1 LRILIIVDC
10 YFPTPK
16 SSAKL
21 VHDLGAE
28 FRDRGH
34 EVIIF
39 APSELISEPI
49 EVSVESGMQIA
60 RVKSGK
66 IKGATN
72 FYRALNEIR
81 LSNTLWKRGEQFLRS
96 HPCDLIVFYS
106 PSIFFGALVTRLKA
120 LWNCPSYLILRDIFP
135 QWAVDTGVMRKGV
148 IYQYFRRKELEQ
160 YAAADVI
167 GVQSPANLKYFSE
180 QLPEKNY
187 RLEVVLNWTALNQQN
202 LLATN
207 FRERL
212 GLEGK
217 VVFFYGGNIGVAQD
231 MDNIVRLATN
241 LKGNPRVYLLLVGE
255 GSEVDRLNRL
265 IKESGL
271 GNMRILPA
279 VAQPEYLAMLSEFDV
294 GLMSLDRRLLTQNI
308 PGKLLGYMYH
318 SMPILASLN
327 PDNDLQQLLE
337 QNNAGL
343 CSLNGEDQKFQANAL
358 RLCDPELRKQ
368 IGRNARK
375 LLERDFSVT
384 STVDKILAHVKP
396 ESRMVAKV

>member
-34 EVIIF
+34 DVIIL
-39 APSELISEPI
+39 APSESISKQI
-49 EVSVESGMQIA
+49 EVSIESGMQIA

-96 HPCDLIVFYS
+96 HPCDLVVFYS
-106 PSIFFGALVTRLKA
+106 PSIFFGALVKRLKA

-135 QWAVDTGVMRKGV
+135 QWAVDTGVLRKGA

-180 QLPEKNY
+180 RLSDKNY
-187 RLEVVLNWTALNQQN
+187 KLEVVLNWTTVEQQN
-202 LLATN
+202 LPASN

-212 GLEGK
+212 GLQGK
-217 VVFFYGGNIGVAQD
+217 IVFFYGGNIGVAQD
-231 MDNIVRLATN
+231 MDNIIRLATN
-241 LKGNPRVYLLLVGE
+241 LKGDPRVYFLLVGE

-279 VAQPEYLAMLSEFDV
+279 VNQPEYLAMLSEFDV
-294 GLMSLDRRLLTQNI
+294 GLMSLDRRLQTQNI

-337 QNNAGL
+337 ESNAGL
-343 CSLNGEDQKFQANAL
+343 CSLNGEDEKFQANAL
-358 RLCDPELRKQ
+358 RLCDSEMRKQ

-375 LLERDFSVT
+375 LLERDFSVI

-396 ESRMVAKV
+396 AARMTAKV

>member
-1 LRILIIVDC
+1 VRILIIVDC
-10 YFPTPK
+10 FFPSSK

-28 FRDRGH
+28 FRDHGC
-34 EVIIF
+34 EVIIL

-49 EVSVESGMQIA
+49 EVSTEFGMQIA

-81 LSNTLWKRGEQFLRS
+81 LSDTLWKRGEQFLRS

-106 PSIFFGALVTRLKA
+106 PTIFFGALVQRLKA
-120 LWNCPSYLILRDIFP
+120 LWKCPSYLILRDIFP
-135 QWAVDTGVMRKGV
+135 QWAVDTGVLRKGV
-148 IYQYFRRKELEQ
+148 IYRYFRRKELEQ

-167 GVQSPANLKYFSE
+167 GVQSAANLEYFRKEHPS
-180 QLPEKNY
+180 KSY
-187 RLEVVLNWTALNQQN
+187 KLEVLLNWTAMNQQIVSKPK
-202 LLATN
+202 
-207 FRERL
+207 FRDQL
-212 GLEGK
+212 GLQGK
-217 VVFFYGGNIGVAQD
+217 IVFFYGGNIGVAQD
-231 MDNIVRLATN
+231 MDNIVRLAER
-241 LKGNPRVYLLLVGE
+241 LKSDRRIHFLLVGD
-255 GSEVDRLNRL
+255 GSEVDRLSRL
-265 IKESGL
+265 IRESAL
-271 GNMRILPA
+271 DNIRILPS
-279 VAQPEYLAMLSEFDV
+279 VSQEEYWAMLSEFDV

-327 PDNDLQQLLE
+327 PENDLQQLLE
-337 QNNAGL
+337 EGGAGF
-343 CSLNGEDQKFQANAL
+343 CSLNGEDEKFLANAL
-358 RLCDPELRKQ
+358 KLCDPELRKH

-384 STVDKILAHVKP
+384 STVDKILAHVNP
-396 ESRMVAKV
+396 ALRMAAKS

>member
-1 LRILIIVDC
+1 MDC

-34 EVIIF
+34 EVIIL
-39 APSELISEPI
+39 APAELISGQI
-49 EVSVESGMQIA
+49 EVSIESGMQIV

-72 FYRALNEIR
+72 FHRALNEIR

-96 HPCDLIVFYS
+96 HPCNLIVFYS
-106 PSIFFGALVTRLKA
+106 PSIFFGALVRRLKA

-135 QWAVDTGVMRKGV
+135 QWAVDTGILRRGV

-167 GVQSPANLKYFSE
+167 GVQSPAALKYFSE
-180 QLPEKNY
+180 QLSDKNY
-187 RLEVVLNWTALNQQN
+187 KLEVVLNWTTLNQQN
-202 LLATN
+202 LSPSN
-207 FRERL
+207 FREQL
-212 GLEGK
+212 GLKGK

-231 MDNIVRLATN
+231 MDNIVRLAAS
-241 LKGNPRVYLLLVGE
+241 LKIDPRIHFLLVGE

-265 IKESGL
+265 IHESGL
-271 GNMRILPA
+271 KNMKILPS
-279 VAQPEYLAMLSEFDV
+279 VSQSEYWAMLSEFDV
-294 GLMSLDRRLLTQNI
+294 GLISLDRRLQTQNI

-327 PDNDLQQLLE
+327 PENDLQQLLE
-337 QNNAGL
+337 ECDAGL
-343 CSLNGEDQKFQANAL
+343 CSLNGEDEKFQANAL
-358 RLCDPELRKQ
+358 KLCDPELRKQ

-384 STVDKILAHVKP
+384 STVDKILAHVRP
-396 ESRMVAKV
+396 ASRMAAKT